1 MKANN
6 KLISNAPCVSVIE
19 PSYIETRLDASY
31 YAPVAIK
38 TYEKVINSGLPWKSV
53 KKSCSKIN
61 SGPFGSSLLASQYV
75 ETGVPFFRP
84 LNIKNIIAETS
95 QLVFISEEDWA
106 RLRSSQFVEGDIL
119 ITKIGNGIGDVGVLP
134 DGVKKANISGNLM
147 GIRLKPQY
155 NSYFAVTYFKSTIGQ
170 ILISRALTNTAKP
183 KLGSYDLVNIPIILP
198 DSKIQDYIGQKV
210 KLAEKCREKADTIL
224 FKAKELINE
233 LYGDSF
239 PEKSE
244 EKHNVISAEDL
255 TTDRMDA
262 WFYQLNFM
270 NLKKYLLANRRFV
283 PLAEI
288 AKIRNRR
295 IGSLKQ
301 EDCDQIDYI
310 EISSIDVESS
320 LIKPNRKK
328 ISDLPASAKKEL
340 HFGDVLAS
348 TVRVNRKCISVVP
361 FHFNKSIG
369 STAIA
374 VLKTPSIEEAHFL
387 ELILKHDISTSQI
400 MRWNTGSVYP
410 TVTEDV
416 FEKILIPNICQ
427 DERKKIGRIGKLS
440 ASYRYKAV
448 SLILK
453 AKSDVEA
460 LIEGKLD
467 TDAILSGKIKAPTW
481 EDIEKELEGI

>member
-1 MKANN
+1 MSGVPSCAWIESNN
-6 KLISNAPCVSVIE
+6 LRPSRWNAEFYKSEFIALDKKIEDSSINTSRLKKL
-19 PSYIETRLDASY
+19 
-31 YAPVAIK
+31 
-38 TYEKVINSGLPWKSV
+38 
-53 KKSCSKIN
+53 SKLFT
-61 SGPFGSSLLASQYV
+61 GPFGSKLPASLYNTEGGIPLLRVQNIGELFLNENEMALIPIDVHQDIIRSKLEPGDIALAKAGRLGALSRIPERVKECNITQHIVGIKVNKNKIVPEYLTAYLMSKYGEFQLKRQAV
-75 ETGVPFFRP
+75 GTIIKYLGIEETREAM
-84 LNIKNIIAETS
+84 IAIPDEKV
-95 QLVFISEEDWA
+95 QKYIGGFISC
-106 RLRSSQFVEGDIL
+106 
-119 ITKIGNGIGDVGVLP
+119 
-134 DGVKKANISGNLM
+134 
-147 GIRLKPQY
+147 
-155 NSYFAVTYFKSTIGQ
+155 
-170 ILISRALTNTAKP
+170 
-183 KLGSYDLVNIPIILP
+183 
-198 DSKIQDYIGQKV
+198 
-210 KLAEKCREKADTIL
+210 AEKCREKADTIL
-224 FKAKELINE
+224 LKAKELINE
-233 LYGDSF
+233 LYGDSI

-295 IGSLKQ
+295 TGSLKQ
-301 EDCDQIDYI
+301 EDCDQIDYV

-361 FHFNKSIG
+361 LHLNKSIG

-467 TDAILSGKIKAPTW
+467 TDAILSGKLKAPTW

>member
-1 MKANN
+1 LSRIPERVKECNITQHIVGIKVN
-6 KLISNAPCVSVIE
+6 KNKIVPEYLTAYLMSEYGEFQLKRQAVGTIIKYLGIE
-19 PSYIETRLDASY
+19 ETREAMI
-31 YAPVAIK
+31 AIPD
-38 TYEKVINSGLPWKSV
+38 EKVQKYIG
-53 KKSCSKIN
+53 
-61 SGPFGSSLLASQYV
+61 G
-75 ETGVPFFRP
+75 
-84 LNIKNIIAETS
+84 
-95 QLVFISEEDWA
+95 FISC
-106 RLRSSQFVEGDIL
+106 
-119 ITKIGNGIGDVGVLP
+119 
-134 DGVKKANISGNLM
+134 
-147 GIRLKPQY
+147 
-155 NSYFAVTYFKSTIGQ
+155 
-170 ILISRALTNTAKP
+170 
-183 KLGSYDLVNIPIILP
+183 
-198 DSKIQDYIGQKV
+198 
-210 KLAEKCREKADTIL
+210 AEKCREKADTIL
-224 FKAKELINE
+224 LKAKELINA
-233 LYGDSF
+233 LYGDSI

-295 IGSLKQ
+295 TGNLKQ
-301 EDCDQIDYI
+301 EDCDQIDYV

-320 LIKPNRKK
+320 LINPNRKK

-361 FHFNKSIG
+361 LHLNKSIG

-467 TDAILSGKIKAPTW
+467 TDAIQSGKLKAPTW